1 MPIKQLQL
9 AKYLYRKGTET
20 LDQNN
25 SMSCGLAISLFQDAV
40 EMVMHAIV
48 GHLDAEV
55 KDKAPFEEL
64 WAAIPKATRNTEGL
78 VLPYKELMRK
88 LNKARVSFKHHGLL
102 PASSEGFKFQA
113 HTEEFF
119 RETVKRFFNLDF
131 DSISMA
137 ELIENP
143 EIRDRL
149 KEAETFLAEGR
160 LQDCLTKCAEARWF
174 IFGPVSDL
182 LPLPISGIGS
192 FMRLG
197 SSSQERAL
205 ESFFHTLTEYL
216 DSLRS
221 LSWVSLI
228 GVNLIHY
235 QKYRSM
241 GLHANR
247 FGSGRF
253 EVTFTRANHTAA
265 DAKFCIGYLIDLA
278 LKVQDKLLH
287 D

>member
-48 GHLDAEV
+48 GRLDAQV

-102 PASSEGFKFQA
+102 PAPSEGFKFQA
-113 HTEEFF
+113 HTEEFL

-131 DSISMA
+131 DSISMT
-137 ELIENP
+137 EFIENP

-149 KEAETFLAEGR
+149 KEAEKCLEEGR
-160 LQDCLTKCAEARWF
+160 IPDCLIKCAEAENL
-174 IFGPVSDL
+174 ISD
-182 LPLPISGIGS
+182 PISSLFPKPDSTITNLARLAPSSHKGVV
-192 FMRLG
+192 LG
-197 SSSQERAL
+197 SLSYIR
-205 ESFFHTLTEYL
+205 EYL
-216 DSLRS
+216 ETLRN
-221 LSWVSLI
+221 LSWISLI
-228 GVNLIHY
+228 GINLRDY
-235 QKYRSM
+235 LKYRGM
-241 GLHANR
+241 GLHAAR
-247 FGSGRF
+247 SGSGKF
-253 EVTFTRANHTAA
+253 QIVFTRSTHT
-265 DAKFCIGYLIDLA
+265 
-278 LKVQDKLLH
+278 VSSLL
-287 D
+287 